1 MLHRLLQTLR
11 AGGTHRVSD
20 LARGLDTTPQ
30 LVEAMLDD
38 LARMG
43 YLKRVSEECSGGC
56 GTCPMAGTCAAG
68 SSGQLWALTDRED
81 GQDIM

>member
-1 MLHRLLQTLR
+1 MLDRLLQTLQ
-11 AGGTHRVSD
+11 AGGTHRVND
-20 LARGLDTTPQ
+20 LARELDTTPQ

-43 YLKRVSEECSGGC
+43 YLKRVSGGCSGGC

-68 SSGQLWALTDRED
+68 SSGQLWTLTDRA
-81 GQDIM
+81 

>member
-1 MLHRLLQTLR
+1 MLDRLLQTLQ
-11 AGGTHRVSD
+11 AGGTHRVND
-20 LARGLDTTPQ
+20 LARELDTTPQ

-43 YLKRVSEECSGGC
+43 YLKRVSGGCSGGC

-68 SSGQLWALTDRED
+68 SSGQLWALTDRA
-81 GQDIM
+81 